1 MRGSRAA
8 AASTST
14 RFAPTPACRC
24 RRTCAR
30 RGNDLRYAPPWSP
43 FSGDPF
49 VDGVEAT
56 RVYEPDALVVM
67 DGGRIVDCGP
77 AAAVLPRL
85 PAGTVVTQYANAL
98 ITAGFVDAHVHYPQ
112 LPIIGAG
119 GKPLLDW
126 LSGYTFAAEERFA
139 DADYARSVARAYLR
153 ENLRNG
159 ITTASVFCTVHASS
173 VDALFAQ
180 AAALDLRLVAG
191 KVLMDRNAPAALLDT
206 AQRGYDE
213 SKALIDRWHGKGRL
227 GYAVTPRFAA
237 TSTPAQL
244 DAAGALKREHPD
256 VHVQSH
262 VSENL
267 AEVALVESLFP
278 AAASYLDVYARHGL
292 TGPRTIYGHGVH
304 LTESDFAFL
313 HETGTAIAHCPT
325 SNNFLGSGLFK
336 LADAKRARPSRTR
349 RTRHRPR
356 RRHQLLD
363 PAHDAGRLRSGALS
377 GTPLPPSCA
386 LYLATRGAA
395 HALDL
400 DDRIGSIAPGM
411 EADVVVLD
419 LRSTPLLELRMGYA
433 QGHRRSPRGADGAR
447 RRPRDPRHV
456 RRREARLRPGRAR
469 VRPASSAGPL
479 R

>member
-1 MRGSRAA
+1 MIAIRGGLVS
-8 AASTST
+8 
-14 RFAPTPACRC
+14 
-24 RRTCAR
+24 
-30 RGNDLRYAPPWSP
+30 

-49 VDGVEAT
+49 VDGIEAT
-56 RVYEPDALVVM
+56 RVHEPDALVVM

-77 AAAVLPRL
+77 AAALLPRL
-85 PAGTVVTQYANAL
+85 PAGTAVTQYANAL
-98 ITAGFVDAHVHYPQ
+98 ITAGFVDTHVHYPQ

-126 LSGYTFAAEERFA
+126 LSGYTFAAEERLA
-139 DADYARSVARAYLR
+139 DVDYARSLAHAYLR

-173 VDALFAQ
+173 VDVLFAQ

-191 KVLMDRNAPAALLDT
+191 KVLMDRNAPSALLDT
-206 AQRGYDE
+206 AQSGYDE

-227 GYAVTPRFAA
+227 GYAITPRFAA

-244 DAAGALKREHPD
+244 AAAGALKREHPD

-267 AEVALVESLFP
+267 AEVALVKSLFP
-278 AAASYLDVYARHGL
+278 AAASYLDVYASYGL

-336 LADAKRARPSRTR
+336 LADAKRADRPVRVGLATDLGGGTSFSILRTM
-349 RTRHRPR
+349 
-356 RRHQLLD
+356 Q
-363 PAHDAGRLRSGALS
+363 AAYEVAALC
-377 GTPLPPSCA
+377 GTPVSPSCA

-395 HALDL
+395 RALDL
-400 DDRIGSIAPGM
+400 DDRIGSVAPGM
-411 EADVVVLD
+411 EADVIVLD
-419 LRSTPLLELRMGYA
+419 LCSTPLLELRMGYA
-433 QGHRRSPRGADGAR
+433 KDVDEALGVQMALADDRAIRATYVAGRCAYD
-447 RRPRDPRHV
+447 RD
-456 RRREARLRPGRAR
+456 AR
-469 VRPASSAGPL
+469 VFAL